1 MDKVQQQYEAYPYP
15 ARDPVD
21 EAKRLVVGSPSNP
34 VEVDHMI
41 FGGKRNWKKPFRAL
55 FAGGGTGDA
64 LIMMAQK
71 LSTAKCPAEITYL
84 DMSTASRKVA
94 EARAKARG
102 LTNITFITG
111 DLMTAPDH
119 GEFDYIDSTG
129 VLHHLPDP
137 QAGFNALAKAI
148 APGGG
153 FGCMVYAPYGRTG
166 VYPLQEALNTLTA
179 GEAPEVQVAAAKDV
193 LKGLPSSNWF
203 PKNEFVGDHKVS
215 DAGLYDLLLHSS
227 DRPYTVEEIAETLDV
242 AGLSLVSFHEP
253 GRYDPRRYLPVPLWP
268 RLESLDAITRAGLA
282 ERLAGDMK
290 THCFYAVR
298 KDQARSKTKF
308 TQTARPRLSDL
319 PAAALGRQ
327 IEKRGEVKIESNGQK
342 VTIEVPKRA
351 GALIALADGGLQL
364 GQIAQMRGLDWIAFS
379 SLWAPVDEA
388 LTGFNLLHYSEG
400 MS

>member
-1 MDKVQQQYEAYPYP
+1 
-15 ARDPVD
+15 
-21 EAKRLVVGSPSNP
+21 
-34 VEVDHMI
+34 
-41 FGGKRNWKKPFRAL
+41 
-55 FAGGGTGDA
+55 
-64 LIMMAQK
+64 
-71 LSTAKCPAEITYL
+71 
-84 DMSTASRKVA
+84 
-94 EARAKARG
+94 
-102 LTNITFITG
+102 
-111 DLMTAPDH
+111 
-119 GEFDYIDSTG
+119 
-129 VLHHLPDP
+129 
-137 QAGFNALAKAI
+137 
-148 APGGG
+148 
-153 FGCMVYAPYGRTG
+153 MVYAPYGRTG

-298 KDQARSKTKF
+298 KDQARSQTKF
-308 TQTARPRLSDL
+308 TQTARPRLGDL

>member
-1 MDKVQQQYEAYPYP
+1 MDSVQTQYEAYPYP
-15 ARDPVD
+15 ARDPAD
-21 EAKRLVVGSPSNP
+21 EARRLIVGSPSNP

-64 LIMMAQK
+64 LIMMAQR
-71 LSTAKCPAEITYL
+71 LAWAKCPAEITYL
-84 DMSTASRKVA
+84 DMSTASRTVA
-94 EARAKARG
+94 EARASARG
-102 LTNITFITG
+102 LTNIEFVTG
-111 DLMTAPDH
+111 DLLTAPER

-137 QAGFNALAKAI
+137 QAGFDALAKAI

-179 GEAPEVQVAAAKDV
+179 GEAPEAQVAMAKDV
-193 LKGLPSSNWF
+193 LKALPSSNWF
-203 PKNEFVGDHKVS
+203 PKNDFVGDHKVS
-215 DAGLYDLLLHSS
+215 DAGLYDLLLHSR
-227 DRPYTVEEIAETLDV
+227 DRPYTVEDIHKTLDV

-253 GRYDPRRYLPVPLWP
+253 DRYDPRRYLPAPLWP
-268 RLESLDAITRAGLA
+268 RVEGLDAIAFAGLA

-298 KDQARSKTKF
+298 KEEARDPATF
-308 TQTARPRLSDL
+308 GPTARPRLGDL
-319 PAAALGRQ
+319 PAAALGKQ
-327 IEKRGEVKIESNGQK
+327 IEKRGQLRIESNGQK
-342 VTIEVPKRA
+342 VRLAIPKQS
-351 GALIALADGGLQL
+351 GGLIALADGGLQL
-364 GQIAQMRGLDWIAFS
+364 GQIAQMRGLDWVAFS
-379 SLWAPVDEA
+379 SLWQPVDAA

>member
-1 MDKVQQQYEAYPYP
+1 MDSVQKQYEAYPYP
-15 ARDPVD
+15 ARDPAD
-21 EAKRLVVGSPSNP
+21 EAKRLIIGSPSNP

-71 LSTAKCPAEITYL
+71 LASAKCPAEIVYL
-84 DMSTASRKVA
+84 DMSKASREVA

-102 LTNITFITG
+102 LTNIEFITG
-111 DLMTAPDH
+111 DLLSAPER

-137 QAGFNALAKAI
+137 QAGFTALGQAI

-179 GEAPEVQVAAAKDV
+179 GEALETQVAMAKDV
-193 LKGLPSSNWF
+193 LKALPSTNWF

-215 DAGLYDLLLHSS
+215 DAGLYDLLLHSR
-227 DRPYTVEEIAETLDV
+227 DRPYTVEDIAKTLEM
-242 AGLSLVSFHEP
+242 AGLSLVTFHEP
-253 GRYDPRRYLPVPLWP
+253 ARYDPRRYLPETLWP
-268 RLESLDAITRAGLA
+268 RLDGLDAITQAGLA

-298 KDQARSKTKF
+298 ADEARQQATLS
-308 TQTARPRLSDL
+308 QTARPRLGDL
-319 PAAALGRQ
+319 PAAALGQQ
-327 IEKRGEVKIESNGQK
+327 IAKRGEVKITSNGQK
-342 VTIEVPKRA
+342 MTVRIPKQA
-351 GALIALADGGLQL
+351 GGLIALADGGLQL
-364 GQIAQMRGLDWIAFS
+364 GQIAQMRGLDWVAFAA
-379 SLWAPVDEA
+379 LWKPVEDA
-388 LTGFNLLHYSEG
+388 LTGFNLMHYSEG

>member
-15 ARDPVD
+15 ARDPDD
-21 EAKRLVVGSPSNP
+21 EAKRLIVGSPSNP

-71 LSTAKCPAEITYL
+71 LTTAKCPAEITYL
-84 DMSTASRKVA
+84 DMSTASRQVA

-102 LTNITFITG
+102 LKNITFETG

-166 VYPLQEALNTLTA
+166 VYPLQEALNTLTT
-179 GEAPEVQVAAAKDV
+179 GEAPEAQVAMAKDV
-193 LKGLPSSNWF
+193 LKNLPSSNWF
-203 PKNEFVGDHKVS
+203 PKNGFVGDHKVS
-215 DAGLYDLLLHSS
+215 DAGLYDLLLHSR
-227 DRPYTVEEIAETLDV
+227 DRPYTVEDISETLEI

-253 GRYDPRRYLPVPLWP
+253 ARYDPRRYLPETLWP
-268 RLESLDAITRAGLA
+268 RLADLNAITCAGLA

-298 KDQARSKTKF
+298 KDEARGQAKF
-308 TQTARPRLSDL
+308 TQTARPRLGDL
-319 PAAALGRQ
+319 PAAALGKQ
-327 IEKRGEVKIESNGQK
+327 IEKRGELKIESNGQK
-342 VTIEVPKRA
+342 VTIEIPKRA

-364 GQIAQMRGLDWIAFS
+364 GQIAQMCGLDWIAFS
-379 SLWAPVDEA
+379 SLWKPVDDA
-388 LTGFNLLHYSEG
+388 LTGFNLMHYSES